1 MNTYIIDTECYKNYW
16 LFLAVNH
23 KTGSSLEIEL
33 FGEKSKLSEEQVKKI
48 KRLLS
53 SQETISFNGLS
64 YDIPMIYAA
73 TQLWDCEKLHKLSTK
88 LITDQRST
96 WQILKEHKLFT
107 PSYDNHIDIIEI
119 PIGQASLKIYG
130 GRIHTKKMQDLPI
143 DPNALIQDCE
153 RNLMREYCRNDTQ
166 VTGELFD
173 ALKGQ
178 IDLRKEMTQQYGIN
192 LNSKSDAQIAEAVIK
207 SELSGLT
214 AKDYYPTKLDNSYTF
229 SYRNPEIIQF
239 KTQELCDIF
248 DALIY
253 ETFTLKANGSVELPN
268 WLTQPIQISGASYQ
282 MGIGGLHSR
291 ETAQHIKAAD
301 GYYLSDFDV
310 ASYYPS
316 IILQQRLFPETMGE
330 PFLNLYRQIV
340 SKRIVAKHTG
350 DKVAADTLKIVL
362 NGSFGKFGSKYS
374 ALYSPQLLLQTTIT
388 GQLSLLMLIEEL
400 ELNGIRVVS
409 ANTDGIVTYY
419 HKSQIP
425 MLQEILFNW
434 EIQTSYT
441 LEETKYREIA
451 SRDVNNYVAVKLDGK
466 TKCKGC
472 FGEASL
478 SKNPDGLII
487 YEAVAEFI
495 ANGTPIEKT
504 ITNCDDVRKFVTVRK
519 VTGGALFDGK
529 YLGKAVRFY
538 HSDNFRL
545 TDMSLIYAKNG
556 NKVPMSQG
564 CRPLMNLPDDKLVY
578 DDDIDFNYYITKAK
592 EVLKG
597 VGYNA

>member
-23 KTGSSLEIEL
+23 KTGASLEIEL
-33 FGEKSKLSEEQVKKI
+33 FGEDAKLNEQQAKKI
-48 KRLLS
+48 QRLFLNH
-53 SQETISFNGLS
+53 ETVSFNGLN
-64 YDIPMIYAA
+64 YDIPVIHGALDA
-73 TQLWDCEKLHKLSTK
+73 WNCSKLHKLSTK
-88 LITDQRST
+88 IITDQRVT
-96 WQILKEHKLFT
+96 WQILKEHNLQVPT
-107 PSYDNHIDIIEI
+107 YDKHIDIIEI

-130 GRIHTKKMQDLPI
+130 GRIHTQKMQDLPI
-143 DPNALIQDCE
+143 DPNELIKDTE
-153 RNLMREYCRNDTQ
+153 RSLMRKYCRNDTQ

-173 ALKGQ
+173 KLKGQ

-192 LNSKSDAQIAEAVIK
+192 LNSKSDAQIAETIIK
-207 SELSGLT
+207 SELYEKTGEHYR
-214 AKDYYPTKLDNSYTF
+214 ATKFDDKYTF
-229 SYRNPEIIQF
+229 TYQNPDIIQF

-248 DALIY
+248 DQLIY
-253 ETFTLKANGSVELPN
+253 ETFTLKDNGSVELPK
-268 WLTQPIQISGASYQ
+268 WLGEPIKIGNASYQ

-291 ETAQHIKAAD
+291 EVEQHIKSSS
-301 GYYLSDFDV
+301 GYFLSDFDV

-316 IILQQRLFPETMGE
+316 IILHQRLFPESMGE
-330 PFLNLYRQIV
+330 NFLNLYREIV
-340 SKRIVAKHTG
+340 KKRITAKHTG
-350 DKVAADTLKIVL
+350 DKVTADTLKIVL

-374 ALYSPQLLLQTTIT
+374 SLYSPQLLLQTTIT

-419 HKSQIP
+419 HESQIP
-425 MLQEILFNW
+425 TLQDILFNW

-441 LEETKYREIA
+441 LEQTDYRELA
-451 SRDVNNYVAVKLDGK
+451 SRDVNNYIAVKLDGK

-472 FGEASL
+472 FGEASM

-504 ITNCDDVRKFVTVRK
+504 ITDCEDIRKFVTVRR
-519 VTGGALFDGK
+519 VTGGALFRGE

-538 HSDNFRL
+538 HSCDL
-545 TDMSLIYAKNG
+545 GLADMSLVYAKNG

-564 CRPLMNLPDDKLVY
+564 CRPLMNLPNAFPEDVN
-578 DDDIDFNYYITKAK
+578 FYYYYTKAN

-597 VGYNA
+597 VGYKE

>member
-33 FGEKSKLSEEQVKKI
+33 FGEDAKLSEEQAKKI
-48 KRLLS
+48 ERLLLNH
-53 SQETISFNGLS
+53 ETISFNGLN
-64 YDIPMIYAA
+64 YDIPMICAA
-73 TQLWDCEKLHKLSTK
+73 MDVWDCKKLHKLSTK
-88 LITDQRST
+88 IITSQKVT
-96 WQILKEHKLFT
+96 WQILREHKLNV
-107 PSYDNHIDIIEI
+107 PAYKYHIDIIEL

-143 DPNALIQDCE
+143 DPNALIQDTE
-153 RNLMREYCRNDTQ
+153 RSLMRKYCRNDTQ

-173 ALKGQ
+173 KLKGQ
-178 IDLRKEMTQQYGIN
+178 IDLRKEMTTQYGIN
-192 LNSKSDAQIAEAVIK
+192 LNSKSDAQIAEAIIK
-207 SELSGLT
+207 SELQKMYDMSAT
-214 AKDYYPTKLDNSYTF
+214 KFKAKQYDTTF
-229 SYRNPEIIQF
+229 TFNYRNPEIIQF
-239 KTQELCDIF
+239 KTQALCDIF
-248 DALIY
+248 DQLLY
-253 ETFTLKANGSVELPN
+253 ETFMLKDNGSVELPQ
-268 WLTQPIQISGASYQ
+268 WLSKPITIGKGSYQ

-291 ETAQHIKAAD
+291 ENAQHIKAND
-301 GYYLSDFDV
+301 GFYLGEQDV

-316 IILQQRLFPETMGE
+316 IILQQKLFPESMGK
-330 PFLNLYRQIV
+330 PFLDLYRGIV
-340 SKRIVAKHTG
+340 KKRITAKHTG
-350 DKVAADTLKIVL
+350 DKVTADTLKILL

-374 ALYSPQLLLQTTIT
+374 SLYSPQLLLQTTIT

-400 ELNGIRVVS
+400 ELNGIQVVS

-419 HKSQIP
+419 HESQIP
-425 MLQEILFNW
+425 ALQDILFNW
-434 EIQTSYT
+434 EITTSYT
-441 LEETKYREIA
+441 LEQTDYREIA
-451 SRDVNNYVAVKLDGK
+451 SRDVNNYIAVKLDGK

-487 YEAVAEFI
+487 YEAVAQFI

-504 ITNCDDVRKFVTVRK
+504 VTDCDDIRKFVTVRR
-519 VTGGALFDGK
+519 VTGGALFQGD

-538 HSDNFRL
+538 HSSSPSL
-545 TDMSLIYAKNG
+545 ADMSLVYVKNG

-564 CRPLMNLPDDKLVY
+564 CRPLMNLPDSFP
-578 DDDIDFNYYITKAK
+578 DDVDFYYYYTKAN

-597 VGYNA
+597 VGYA

>member
-33 FGEKSKLSEEQVKKI
+33 FGEDAKLSEEQAKKI
-48 KRLLS
+48 ERLLLNH
-53 SQETISFNGLS
+53 ETVSFNGLN
-64 YDIPMIYAA
+64 YDIPMICAA
-73 TQLWDCEKLHKLSTK
+73 MDVWDCSKLHKLSTK
-88 LITDQRST
+88 IITSQKVT
-96 WQILKEHKLFT
+96 WQILREHKLNV
-107 PSYDNHIDIIEI
+107 PAYKYHIDIIEL

-143 DPNALIQDCE
+143 DPNALIQDTE
-153 RNLMREYCRNDTQ
+153 RSLMRKYCRNDTQ

-173 ALKGQ
+173 ALRGQ
-178 IDLRKEMTQQYGIN
+178 IDLRKEMTAQYGIN
-192 LNSKSDAQIAEAVIK
+192 LNSKSDAQIAEAIIK
-207 SELSGLT
+207 SELNKLT
-214 AKDYYPTKLDNSYTF
+214 NETYRPKQYDTTF
-229 SYRNPEIIQF
+229 TFNYRNPEIIQF
-239 KTQELCDIF
+239 KTQALCDIF
-248 DALIY
+248 DQLLY
-253 ETFTLKANGSVELPN
+253 ETFMLKDNGSVELPQ
-268 WLTQPIQISGASYQ
+268 WLSKPITIGKGSYQ

-291 ETAQHIKAAD
+291 ENAQHIKAND
-301 GYYLSDFDV
+301 GFYLGEQDV

-316 IILQQRLFPETMGE
+316 IILQQKLFPESMGK
-330 PFLNLYRQIV
+330 PFLDLYRGIV
-340 SKRIVAKHTG
+340 KKRITAKHTG
-350 DKVAADTLKIVL
+350 DKVTADTLKILL

-374 ALYSPQLLLQTTIT
+374 SLYSPQLLLQTTIT

-400 ELNGIRVVS
+400 ELNGIQVVS

-419 HKSQIP
+419 HESQIP
-425 MLQEILFNW
+425 KLQDILFNW
-434 EIQTSYT
+434 EITTSYT
-441 LEETKYREIA
+441 LEQTDYREIA
-451 SRDVNNYVAVKLDGK
+451 SRDVNNYIAVKLDGK

-487 YEAVAEFI
+487 YEAVAQFI

-504 ITNCDDVRKFVTVRK
+504 VTDCNDIRKFVTVRR
-519 VTGGALFDGK
+519 VTGGALFQGD

-538 HSDNFRL
+538 HSSSPSL
-545 TDMSLIYAKNG
+545 ADMSLVYAKNG

-564 CRPLMNLPDDKLVY
+564 CRPLMNLPDTFP
-578 DDDIDFNYYITKAK
+578 DDVDFYYYYTKAN

-597 VGYNA
+597 VGYI

>member
-33 FGEKSKLSEEQVKKI
+33 FGEDAKLSQEQAEKI
-48 KRLLS
+48 ERLLLNH
-53 SQETISFNGLS
+53 ETISFNGLN
-64 YDIPMIYAA
+64 YDIPMICAA
-73 TQLWDCEKLHKLSTK
+73 MDSWDCSKLHKLSTK
-88 LITDQRST
+88 IITSQKVT
-96 WQILKEHKLFT
+96 WQILREHKLNV
-107 PSYDNHIDIIEI
+107 PAYKYHIDIIEL

-143 DPNALIQDCE
+143 DPNALIQDTE
-153 RNLMREYCRNDTQ
+153 RSLMRKYCRNDTQ

-173 ALKGQ
+173 ALRGQ
-178 IDLRKEMTQQYGIN
+178 IDLRKEMTAQYGIN
-192 LNSKSDAQIAEAVIK
+192 LNSKSDAQIAEAIIK
-207 SELSGLT
+207 SELYEQTGEHYRPKQYD
-214 AKDYYPTKLDNSYTF
+214 ANYTF

-239 KTQELCDIF
+239 KTQALCDIF
-248 DALIY
+248 DQLLY
-253 ETFTLKANGSVELPN
+253 ETFTLKDNGSVELPQ
-268 WLTQPIQISGASYQ
+268 WLVAPITIGKGSYQ

-291 ETAQHIKAAD
+291 ETAQHITATGD
-301 GYYLSDFDV
+301 FHLSDFDV

-316 IILQQRLFPETMGE
+316 IILHQRLFPETMGE
-330 PFLNLYRQIV
+330 PFLNLYREIV
-340 SKRIVAKHTG
+340 KKRITAKHTG
-350 DKVAADTLKIVL
+350 DKVTADTLKIVL

-374 ALYSPQLLLQTTIT
+374 SLYSPQLLLQTTIT

-400 ELNGIRVVS
+400 ELNGIQVVS

-419 HKSQIP
+419 HESQIP
-425 MLQEILFNW
+425 ALQDILFNW
-434 EIQTSYT
+434 EITTSYT
-441 LEETKYREIA
+441 LEQTDYREIA
-451 SRDVNNYVAVKLDGK
+451 SRDVNNYIAVKLDGK

-487 YEAVAEFI
+487 YEAVAQFI
-495 ANGTPIEKT
+495 AKDIPIEKT
-504 ITNCDDVRKFVTVRK
+504 ITECDDIRKFVTVRR
-519 VTGGALFDGK
+519 VTGGALFQGD

-538 HSDNFRL
+538 HSSSPSL
-545 TDMSLIYAKNG
+545 ADMSLVYAKNG

-564 CRPLMNLPDDKLVY
+564 CRPLMNLPDSFP
-578 DDDIDFNYYITKAK
+578 DDVDFYYYYTKAN

-597 VGYNA
+597 VGYI

>member
-23 KTGSSLEIEL
+23 KTGSKLEIEL
-33 FGEKSKLSEEQVKKI
+33 FGEDAKLSQEQAKKI
-48 KRLLS
+48 ERLLLS
-53 SQETISFNGLS
+53 HETISFNGLN
-64 YDIPMIYAA
+64 YDIPMICAA
-73 TQLWDCEKLHKLSTK
+73 MDTWDCSKLHKLSTK
-88 LITDQRST
+88 IITSQKVT
-96 WQILKEHKLFT
+96 WQILREHKLNV
-107 PSYDNHIDIIEI
+107 PAYRYHIDIIEL

-143 DPNALIQDCE
+143 DPNALIQDSD
-153 RNLMREYCRNDTQ
+153 RSLMREYCRNDTQ

-173 ALKGQ
+173 ALRGQ
-178 IDLRKEMTQQYGIN
+178 IDLRKEMTAQYGIN
-192 LNSKSDAQIAEAVIK
+192 LNSKSDAQIAEAIIK
-207 SELSGLT
+207 SELYEQTGENYRPKQYD
-214 AKDYYPTKLDNSYTF
+214 ANYTF
-229 SYRNPEIIQF
+229 TYRNPEIIQF
-239 KTQELCDIF
+239 KTQTLCDIF
-248 DALIY
+248 DQLLY
-253 ETFTLKANGSVELPN
+253 ETFTLKDNGSVELPQ
-268 WLTQPIQISGASYQ
+268 WLVAPITIGKGSYQ

-291 ETAQHIKAAD
+291 ETAQHIKPNA
-301 GYYLSDFDV
+301 GFYLSDFDV

-330 PFLNLYRQIV
+330 PFLNLYREIV
-340 SKRIVAKHTG
+340 KKRIAAKHTG
-350 DKVAADTLKIVL
+350 DKVTADTLKIVL

-374 ALYSPQLLLQTTIT
+374 SLYSPQLLLQTTLT

-400 ELNGIRVVS
+400 ELNGIQVVS

-419 HKSQIP
+419 HESQIP
-425 MLQEILFNW
+425 KLQDILFDW
-434 EIQTSYT
+434 EIATSYT
-441 LEETKYREIA
+441 LEQTDYREIA
-451 SRDVNNYVAVKLDGK
+451 SRDVNNYIAVKLDGK

-487 YEAVAEFI
+487 YEAVAQFI

-504 ITNCDDVRKFVTVRK
+504 VTDCDDIRKFVTVRR
-519 VTGGALFDGK
+519 VTGGALFQGE

-538 HSDNFRL
+538 HSS
-545 TDMSLIYAKNG
+545 DMALADTSLVYAKNG

-564 CRPLMNLPDDKLVY
+564 CRPLMNLPDAFP
-578 DDDIDFNYYITKAK
+578 DDVDFYYYYTKAN

-597 VGYNA
+597 VGYI

>member
-33 FGEKSKLSEEQVKKI
+33 FGEDAKLSEEQVKKI
-48 KRLLS
+48 EHLLLNH
-53 SQETISFNGLS
+53 ETISFNGLN
-64 YDIPMIYAA
+64 YDIPMICAA
-73 TQLWDCEKLHKLSTK
+73 MDVWDCSKLHKLSTK
-88 LITDQRST
+88 IITSQKVT
-96 WQILKEHKLFT
+96 WQILREHKLNV
-107 PSYDNHIDIIEI
+107 PAYKYHIDIIEL

-143 DPNALIQDCE
+143 DPNALIQDTE
-153 RNLMREYCRNDTQ
+153 RSLMRKYCKNDTQ

-178 IDLRKEMTQQYGIN
+178 IDLRKEMTAQYGIN

-207 SELSGLT
+207 SELNKLT
-214 AKDYYPTKLDNSYTF
+214 GEQYRSKQYDANYTF
-229 SYRNPEIIQF
+229 SYRNPDIIQF
-239 KTQELCDIF
+239 KTQVLCDIF
-248 DALIY
+248 DQLLY
-253 ETFTLKANGSVELPN
+253 ETFTLKDNGSVELPQ
-268 WLTQPIQISGASYQ
+268 WLIEPITIGKGSYQ

-291 ETAQHIKAAD
+291 ETAQHIKAAGD
-301 GYYLSDFDV
+301 FYLSDFDV

-316 IILQQRLFPETMGE
+316 IILQQRLFPESMGQ
-330 PFLNLYRQIV
+330 PFLELYNDIV
-340 SKRIVAKHTG
+340 KQRILAKRNG
-350 DKVAADTLKIVL
+350 DKVIADSYKILL
-362 NGSFGKFGSKYS
+362 NASFGKFGSKYS
-374 ALYSPQLLLQTTIT
+374 SLYSPQLLLQTTIT

-400 ELNGIRVVS
+400 ELNDIQVVS

-425 MLQEILFNW
+425 ILQDILFNW
-434 EIQTSYT
+434 EITTSYN
-441 LEETKYREIA
+441 LEQTDYRELA
-451 SRDVNNYVAVKLDGK
+451 SRDVNNYIAVKLDGK

-487 YEAVAEFI
+487 YEAVAQFI

-504 ITNCDDVRKFVTVRK
+504 LTDCDDIRKFVTVRR
-519 VTGGALFDGK
+519 VTGGALFQGD

-538 HSDNFRL
+538 HSSSPSL
-545 TDMSLIYAKNG
+545 ADMSLVYAKNG

-564 CRPLMNLPDDKLVY
+564 CRPLMNLPDTFP
-578 DDDIDFNYYITKAK
+578 DDVNFYYYYTKAN

-597 VGYNA
+597 VGYI

>member
-23 KTGSSLEIEL
+23 KTGTALEIEL
-33 FGEKSKLSEEQVKKI
+33 FGEDAKLSQEQAEKI
-48 KRLLS
+48 ERLLLNH
-53 SQETISFNGLS
+53 ETISFNGLN
-64 YDIPMIYAA
+64 YDIPMICAA
-73 TQLWDCEKLHKLSTK
+73 MDVWDCSKLHKLSTK
-88 LITDQRST
+88 IITSQKVT
-96 WQILKEHKLFT
+96 WQILREHKLNV
-107 PSYDNHIDIIEI
+107 PAYKHHIDIIEL

-143 DPNALIQDCE
+143 DPNALIQDTE
-153 RNLMREYCRNDTQ
+153 RSLMRKYCRNDTQ

-173 ALKGQ
+173 ALRGQ
-178 IDLRKEMTQQYGIN
+178 IDLRKEMTAQYGIN
-192 LNSKSDAQIAEAVIK
+192 LNSKSDAQIAEAIIK
-207 SELSGLT
+207 SELYEQTGEHYRPKQYD
-214 AKDYYPTKLDNSYTF
+214 ANYTF

-239 KTQELCDIF
+239 KTQALCDIF
-248 DALIY
+248 DQLLY
-253 ETFTLKANGSVELPN
+253 ETFALKDNGSVELPQ
-268 WLTQPIQISGASYQ
+268 WLVAPITIGKSSYQ

-291 ETAQHIKAAD
+291 ETAQHIKAAGD
-301 GYYLSDFDV
+301 FYLSDFDV

-316 IILQQRLFPETMGE
+316 IILHQRLFPETMGE
-330 PFLNLYRQIV
+330 PFLNLYREIV
-340 SKRIVAKHTG
+340 KKRITAKHTK
-350 DKVAADTLKIVL
+350 DKVTADTLKIVL

-374 ALYSPQLLLQTTIT
+374 SLYSPQLLLQTTIT

-400 ELNGIRVVS
+400 ELNGIQVVS

-419 HKSQIP
+419 HESQIP
-425 MLQEILFNW
+425 ALQDILFNW
-434 EIQTSYT
+434 EITTSYT
-441 LEETKYREIA
+441 LEQTDYREIA
-451 SRDVNNYVAVKLDGK
+451 SRDVNNYIAVKLDGK

-487 YEAVAEFI
+487 YEAVAQFI

-504 ITNCDDVRKFVTVRK
+504 VTDCDDIRKFVTVRR
-519 VTGGALFDGK
+519 VTGGALFQGD

-538 HSDNFRL
+538 HSSSPSL
-545 TDMSLIYAKNG
+545 ADMSLVYVKNG

-564 CRPLMNLPDDKLVY
+564 CRPLMNLPDSFP
-578 DDDIDFNYYITKAK
+578 DDVDFYYYYTKAN

-597 VGYNA
+597 VGYA

>member
-33 FGEKSKLSEEQVKKI
+33 FGEDAKLSEEQAKKI
-48 KRLLS
+48 ERLLLNH
-53 SQETISFNGLS
+53 ETISFNGLN
-64 YDIPMIYAA
+64 YDIPMICAA
-73 TQLWDCEKLHKLSTK
+73 MDVWDCSKLHKLSTK
-88 LITDQRST
+88 IITSQKVT
-96 WQILKEHKLFT
+96 WQILREHKLNV
-107 PSYDNHIDIIEI
+107 PAYKYHIDIIEL

-143 DPNALIQDCE
+143 DPNALIQDTE
-153 RNLMREYCRNDTQ
+153 RSLMRKYCRNDTQ

-173 ALKGQ
+173 ALRGQ
-178 IDLRKEMTQQYGIN
+178 IDLRKEMTTQYGIN
-192 LNSKSDAQIAEAVIK
+192 LNSKSDAQIAEAIIK
-207 SELSGLT
+207 SELYEQTGEHYRPKQYD
-214 AKDYYPTKLDNSYTF
+214 ANYTF

-239 KTQELCDIF
+239 KTQALCDIF
-248 DALIY
+248 DQLLY
-253 ETFTLKANGSVELPN
+253 ETFTLKDNGSVELPQ
-268 WLTQPIQISGASYQ
+268 WLVAPITIGKGSYQ

-291 ETAQHIKAAD
+291 ETAQHIKAAGD
-301 GYYLSDFDV
+301 FYLSDFDV

-316 IILQQRLFPETMGE
+316 IILHQRLFPETMGE
-330 PFLNLYRQIV
+330 PFLNLYREIV
-340 SKRIVAKHTG
+340 KKRITAKHTK
-350 DKVAADTLKIVL
+350 DKVTADTLKIVL

-374 ALYSPQLLLQTTIT
+374 SLYSPQLLLQTTIT

-400 ELNGIRVVS
+400 ELNGIQVVS

-419 HKSQIP
+419 HESQIP
-425 MLQEILFNW
+425 ILQDILFNW
-434 EIQTSYT
+434 EITTSYT
-441 LEETKYREIA
+441 LEQTDYREIA
-451 SRDVNNYVAVKLDGK
+451 SRDVNNYIAVKLDGK

-487 YEAVAEFI
+487 YEAVAQFI

-504 ITNCDDVRKFVTVRK
+504 VTDCDDIRKFVTVRR
-519 VTGGALFDGK
+519 VTGGALFQGD

-538 HSDNFRL
+538 HSSSSSL
-545 TDMSLIYAKNG
+545 VDMSLVYAKNG

-564 CRPLMNLPDDKLVY
+564 CRPLMNLPDSFP
-578 DDDIDFNYYITKAK
+578 DDVDFYYYYTKAN

-597 VGYNA
+597 VGYI